1 MAGPAV
7 LDVRPVTM
15 AVPTIHVTPAEL
27 ATERFWAERLAPVT
41 AAAGLPAPTEMTCDA
56 QDPAAH
62 LLLSPTGE
70 LLAVVRTDR
79 PPCSSC
85 GR

>member
-1 MAGPAV
+1 M
-7 LDVRPVTM
+7 DVAEHVSTI
-15 AVPTIHVTPAEL
+15 PTLHVTPAEL
-27 ATERFWAERLAPVT
+27 ATERFWAERLAPIT
-41 AAAGLPAPTEMTCDA
+41 AAAGLPAPTQMTRDA

-62 LLLSPTGE
+62 LLLAPTGE

-79 PPCSSC
+79 PACSSC

>member
-1 MAGPAV
+1 V
-7 LDVRPVTM
+7 ST
-15 AVPTIHVTPAEL
+15 VPTLHVTLAEL
-27 ATERFWAERLAPVT
+27 GTERFWVEHLTPITR
-41 AAAGLPAPTEMTCDA
+41 AAGLPDPTEMLRDA
-56 QDPAAH
+56 HDPAVH
-62 LLLSPTGE
+62 MLRSPTGE